1 MAKNSKGFTLIELLV
16 VIAIIAILAAILFP
30 VFAQAKA
37 AAKKASALSN
47 GKQEIT
53 AELMY
58 MTDYDGLVIPRYAA
72 PPETGPVAPFTDQNM
87 IWSGNM
93 YPYVKNKGVYL
104 DPAAGD
110 SKYAQDWPD
119 RGWMPFGQNA
129 TQMGWYIPGNPDDL
143 HIPSESSMQAPTISV
158 AFMSSLYGDT
168 NLGYRGYLAR
178 NDSADILVSGLI
190 PLSGR
195 HNQGSI
201 VAMFDGHAK
210 WYRVSALLGNP
221 NAPYQCSDTSFY
233 TGMWWLDMN
242 GAHLKMNLQDPC
254 VQPQ

>member
-1 MAKNSKGFTLIELLV
+1 MAKNNKGFTLIELLV

-47 GKQEIT
+47 GKQEIL

-72 PPETGPVAPFTDQNM
+72 PPETGPQSPYTQYNM

-93 YPYVKNKGVYL
+93 FPYVKNKGVYL
-104 DPAAGD
+104 DPAASGD
-110 SKYAQDWPD
+110 AKYAQDWPD
-119 RGWMPFGQNA
+119 RGWLPFGQNF

-143 HIPSESSMQAPTISV
+143 HIMGENTIQNPVVTV
-158 AFMSSLYGDT
+158 AFMSSAYGDT
-168 NLGYRGYLAR
+168 AAGYRGYLAF
-178 NDSADILVSGLI
+178 NGAVNTTGGA
-190 PLSGR
+190 LSDR
-195 HNQGSI
+195 HNQGTI

-210 WYRVSALLGNP
+210 WYKTVALVGNP
-221 NAPYQCSDTSFY
+221 NATYTCSDTSFY
-233 TGMWWLDMN
+233 TGDWWLDMN
-242 GAHLKMNLQDPC
+242 AAHLKMNIQDPC
-254 VQPQ
+254 VQW

>member
-1 MAKNSKGFTLIELLV
+1 MATNRRGFTLIELLV

-47 GKQEIT
+47 GKQEIL

-58 MTDYDGLVIPRYAA
+58 MTDNDGLVIPRYAA
-72 PPETGPVAPFTDQNM
+72 PPETGPQAPYTQYNM

-93 YPYVKNKGVYL
+93 YPYVKNRQVYL

-119 RGWMPFGQNA
+119 RGWLPFGQNF

-143 HIPSESSMQAPTISV
+143 HIPTENTIQAPAVTV
-158 AFMSSLYGDT
+158 AFMSSAYGDT
-168 NLGYRGYLAR
+168 AAGYRGYLAF
-178 NDSADILVSGLI
+178 NAAVNTTGGA
-190 PLSGR
+190 LSDR
-195 HNQGSI
+195 HNLGSI

-210 WYRVSALLGNP
+210 WYKTTALLGNP
-221 NAPYQCSDTSFY
+221 NAPYTCNDTSFY
-233 TGMWWLDMN
+233 TGDWWLDMN
-242 GAHLKMNLQDPC
+242 QAHLKMNLQDPC
-254 VQPQ
+254 VQWQ